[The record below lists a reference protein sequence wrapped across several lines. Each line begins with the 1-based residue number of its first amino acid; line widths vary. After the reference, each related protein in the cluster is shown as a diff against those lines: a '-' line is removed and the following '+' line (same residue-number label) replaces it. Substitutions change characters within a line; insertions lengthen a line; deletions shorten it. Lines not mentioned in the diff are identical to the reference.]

1 MSILKKQIISPG
13 ENQVFLKNPAE
24 KKRAL
29 KLSLLPWNSKLMAPT
44 GDSANK
50 ISCTKV
56 HITPEKSVK
65 FSGLR
70 KCC

>member
-1 MSILKKQIISPG
+1 
-13 ENQVFLKNPAE
+13 
-24 KKRAL
+24 
-29 KLSLLPWNSKLMAPT
+29 MAPT

-56 HITPEKSVK
+56 HITPEKSVR

-70 KCC
+70 KRRYSHTLRITYYIKSNMTEFHEETHM

>member
-29 KLSLLPWNSKLMAPT
+29 KLSLLP
-44 GDSANK
+44 
-50 ISCTKV
+50 
-56 HITPEKSVK
+56 
-65 FSGLR
+65 
-70 KCC
+70 